1 MEFRELKSFSEK
13 IDKISSLDD
22 LVLLQMELMENPE
35 KGDLIRGAGG
45 ARKVRMRIG
54 GKGKSGGARVIYYYQ
69 VSDCMILFIHAFAKN
84 EKANISDKEK
94 KEIAAFIKRVK
105 A

>member
-13 IDKISSLDD
+13 IDKIATTDD
-22 LVLLQMELMENPE
+22 FAFLQVELIEHPE
-35 KGDLIRGAGG
+35 KGVLIRGAGG
-45 ARKVRMRIG
+45 ARKIRMRIG

-69 VSDCMILFIHAFAKN
+69 ISNSVILFIHAFAKN

-94 KEIAAFIKRVK
+94 KDIAAFIRRIK